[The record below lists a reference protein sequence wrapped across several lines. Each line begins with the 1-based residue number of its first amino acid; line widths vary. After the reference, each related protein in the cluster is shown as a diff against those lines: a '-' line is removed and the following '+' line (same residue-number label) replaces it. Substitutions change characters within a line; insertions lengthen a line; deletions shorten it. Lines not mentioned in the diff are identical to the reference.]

1 MCKYCNVGERLR
13 EAQDHPET
21 CNMSKMLVD
30 ILQTGRFIFEFTG
43 RDKYHYVLAG
53 DGSVFQFTPKCRKVT
68 AYLATEGKT
77 RKRFKYCPYCGRRL

>member
-30 ILQTGRFIFEFTG
+30 ILQAKQFIFEFTTKDG
-43 RDKYHYVLAG
+43 YHYALTG
-53 DGSVFQFTPKCRKVT
+53 DGSILSFSPKCRS
-68 AYLATEGKT
+68 ATIYPQAENKP